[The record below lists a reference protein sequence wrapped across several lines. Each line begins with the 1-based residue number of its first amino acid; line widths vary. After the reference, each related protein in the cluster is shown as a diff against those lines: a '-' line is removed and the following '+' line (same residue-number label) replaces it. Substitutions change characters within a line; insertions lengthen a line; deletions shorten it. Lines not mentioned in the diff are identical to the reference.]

1 MVLGNGFEKK
11 GWTIPLNE
19 YIDDTQ
25 LLKQNRVCFK
35 IQITDGINFLHPWKC
50 NKQTKTF
57 LFMLFCINLIATN
70 TKSIN

>member
-25 LLKQNRVCFK
+25 LLKQNHVCFK
-35 IQITDGINFLHPWKC
+35 IQITDGINFLILENAI
-50 NKQTKTF
+50 NKQKHF
-57 LFMLFCINLIATN
+57 SLCFFVLISLPQIQKA
-70 TKSIN
+70 

>member
-25 LLKQNRVCFK
+25 LLKQNHVCFK

-50 NKQTKTF
+50 NKQTKK
-57 LFMLFCINLIATN
+57 C
-70 TKSIN
+70 